1 LLYKLLV
8 QVYRDQSSS
17 STLERF
23 SLALFKG
30 NGFCASSLD
39 HERKKQKKERQ
50 ACLFLLDFFS
60 FSLFFEG
67 WLQEYEYNNELR
79 KKTTTK
85 KKKNNNK
92 K

>member
-1 LLYKLLV
+1 LRFLTRPPAKEAKKKKDKLA
-8 QVYRDQSSS
+8 Y
-17 STLERF
+17 F
-23 SLALFKG
+23 YWI
-30 NGFCASSLD
+30 
-39 HERKKQKKERQ
+39 
-50 ACLFLLDFFS
+50 FFS

>member
-1 LLYKLLV
+1 LRFLTRPPAKEAKKRKTSLLI
-8 QVYRDQSSS
+8 SI
-17 STLERF
+17 
-23 SLALFKG
+23 
-30 NGFCASSLD
+30 GF
-39 HERKKQKKERQ
+39 
-50 ACLFLLDFFS
+50 FFS